1 MTGRPYNP
9 RYSGLEYL
17 PDFLDKNIWDVIFY
31 DTTIFDTFY
40 TFQKRKMERNDHK
53 KKIWFCYF
61 FFVKNSTIIFIIIN
75 YDLPIQFSSYWPQ
88 DYCQENTQENL
99 KNGNQSYQET
109 YENVSQVR
117 PQENTQEIATSP
129 YGGILIS
136 RLHLILPS
144 VSPIMIT
151 RLCSSLFMA
160 LVKSNSYFDRN

>member
-1 MTGRPYNP
+1 MI
-9 RYSGLEYL
+9 YL
-17 PDFLDKNIWDVIFY
+17 FNFLVIELK
-31 DTTIFDTFY
+31 TTLKFLI
-40 TFQKRKMERNDHK
+40 QEK
-53 KKIWFCYF
+53 KK
-61 FFVKNSTIIFIIIN
+61 
-75 YDLPIQFSSYWPQ
+75 Q
-88 DYCQENTQENL
+88 L
-99 KNGNQSYQET
+99 KSSYQET

-160 LVKSNSYFDRN
+160 LVKSNSYFDRNLDFFLKN

>member
-1 MTGRPYNP
+1 
-9 RYSGLEYL
+9 
-17 PDFLDKNIWDVIFY
+17 
-31 DTTIFDTFY
+31 
-40 TFQKRKMERNDHK
+40 MERNDHK

-61 FFVKNSTIIFIIIN
+61 FFVKNSLIIFITIN
-75 YDLPIQFSSYWPQ
+75 YDLPIQFSSYWAQ
-88 DYCQENTQENL
+88 DYSQVFNSRKKKQL
-99 KNGNQSYQET
+99 KSSYQET

-160 LVKSNSYFDRN
+160 LVKSNSYFDRNLDFFLKN

>member
-1 MTGRPYNP
+1 MIAINH
-9 RYSGLEYL
+9 S
-17 PDFLDKNIWDVIFY
+17 
-31 DTTIFDTFY
+31 
-40 TFQKRKMERNDHK
+40 RKHSRKH
-53 KKIWFCYF
+53 
-61 FFVKNSTIIFIIIN
+61 SR
-75 YDLPIQFSSYWPQ
+75 
-88 DYCQENTQENL
+88 
-99 KNGNQSYQET
+99 NGNQSYQET

-117 PQENTQEIATSP
+117 PQENTQEMATSP